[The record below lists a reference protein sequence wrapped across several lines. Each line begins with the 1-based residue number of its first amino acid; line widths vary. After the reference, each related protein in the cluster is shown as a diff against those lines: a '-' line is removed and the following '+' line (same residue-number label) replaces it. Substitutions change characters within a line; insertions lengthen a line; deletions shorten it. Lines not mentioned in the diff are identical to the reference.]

1 MSYLVKIYINFSQKR
16 NKKQMKNTFY
26 KHKKKPIPTYTI
38 LRPFKFKFDG
48 VWLDAV
54 LYTDI
59 QSGEVYGREESEFDL
74 KFKLVGDE

>member
-1 MSYLVKIYINFSQKR
+1 M
-16 NKKQMKNTFY
+16 KKQKTTYY

-54 LYTDI
+54 LYADI
-59 QSGEVYGREESEFDL
+59 ESGEVYGRVEQNFEES
-74 KFKLVGDE
+74 FKLLENGKE

>member
-1 MSYLVKIYINFSQKR
+1 M
-16 NKKQMKNTFY
+16 KKQMKNTYY

-48 VWLDAV
+48 VWLDAI

-59 QSGEVYGREESEFDL
+59 DSGEVYGREESEFD
-74 KFKLVGDE
+74 KEYKII

>member
-1 MSYLVKIYINFSQKR
+1 M
-16 NKKQMKNTFY
+16 KKQKNTYY
-26 KHKKKPIPTYTI
+26 KHKKKPIPTYTV

-59 QSGEVYGREESEFDL
+59 ESGEVYGREENNFNES
-74 KFKLVGDE
+74 FKLVGYKAQAHE

>member
-1 MSYLVKIYINFSQKR
+1 
-16 NKKQMKNTFY
+16 MKNTYY

-48 VWLDAV
+48 VWLDAI

-59 QSGEVYGREESEFDL
+59 DSGEVYGREENEFDL

>member
-1 MSYLVKIYINFSQKR
+1 M
-16 NKKQMKNTFY
+16 KKQKINTYY

-48 VWLDAV
+48 VWYESV

-59 QSGEVYGREESEFDL
+59 DSGEVYGREESEFD
-74 KFKLVGDE
+74 KEYKII

>member
-1 MSYLVKIYINFSQKR
+1 M
-16 NKKQMKNTFY
+16 KKQKINTYY

-54 LYTDI
+54 LYEDI
-59 QSGEVYGREESEFDL
+59 DSGEVYGRTELDFEES
-74 KFKLVGDE
+74 FKLVGDE

>member
-1 MSYLVKIYINFSQKR
+1 
-16 NKKQMKNTFY
+16 MKNTYY

-48 VWLDAV
+48 VWLNAV
-54 LYTDI
+54 LYADI

-74 KFKLVGDE
+74 KFKLMENKAQAHE

>member
-1 MSYLVKIYINFSQKR
+1 
-16 NKKQMKNTFY
+16 MKNTYY

-54 LYTDI
+54 LYADI
-59 QSGEVYGREESEFDL
+59 QSGEVYGREENEFDL
-74 KFKLVGDE
+74 KFKLVENGKE